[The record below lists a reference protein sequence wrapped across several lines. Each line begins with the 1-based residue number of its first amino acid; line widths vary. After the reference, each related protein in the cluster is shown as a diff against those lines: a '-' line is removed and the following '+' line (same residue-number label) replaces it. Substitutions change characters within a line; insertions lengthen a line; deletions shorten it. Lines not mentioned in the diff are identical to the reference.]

1 MDNQLGDRT
10 GGTHLGELS
19 SHPLAAAAAV
29 ENLVDRRQLMRKGL
43 YDWRQLVG
51 GALMFMGMMA
61 ILIAWYAIG
70 GEDSVWR
77 QLPYVTSGG
86 IGGAGLIA
94 IGVTLLISYEHSCD
108 RDAIGGMRNALLS
121 RIDELE
127 GALSAVSQEVASL
140 RQINAIDLRET
151 EPKTEGV
158 NGTPRRAP
166 RRKAPVRV
174 PQ

>member
-1 MDNQLGDRT
+1 MEIKFGDET
-10 GGTHLGELS
+10 NGAHVGALQD
-19 SHPLAAAAAV
+19 HPLTAGV
-29 ENLVDRRQLMRKGL
+29 LDGVVDRRQMRRKGL

-51 GALMFMGMMA
+51 GALMFMGMTA

-108 RDAIGGMRNALLS
+108 REAVAGMKNSLLA

-127 GALSAVSQEVASL
+127 GALASVSREIASIREVGL
-140 RQINAIDLRET
+140 IDLREPA
-151 EPKTEGV
+151 PKAAAVRATSH
-158 NGTPRRAP
+158 RAP
-166 RRKAPVRV
+166 RRKTPVRV
-174 PQ
+174 TQ